1 MPGVIEVEGLTKRCG
16 SHVAVDGISFT
27 VAEGE
32 IFGLLG
38 PNGAGKTTS
47 VECIE
52 GLRHADGGHISV
64 LGLDPRTQT
73 AELRHRMGAQLQ
85 ESSLPDRIKVWEALD
100 LFCTVEDSDT
110 DCGMLL
116 EQWGLSDKRGASFGS
131 LSGGQRQRLL
141 VALALVNDPD
151 VVFLDEM
158 TTGLDPAS
166 RHVAWDLIRAVAER
180 GTTIVLVTH
189 FMDEAE
195 RLCARVGIMNE
206 GRIAALDTPDGL
218 IREHAPDVRVTFRSD
233 TSELAWIERLPCVTR
248 IQREGPRVVVE
259 GVDPVLALVAAG
271 LVERGETP
279 GRAPR
284 ETAVARRRVPE
295 ADREG
300 GGGLMRAFR
309 KMTWTELK
317 LFVREPITLV
327 FTLAFPVLTV
337 VVLGKAFGNSP
348 QEDTEDVFR
357 GMGAM
362 DYYLPA
368 YVALAIPALG
378 LISILVHLSGYRD
391 KGILRRFRAS
401 GISAR
406 ALLGAQVGVMVVIS
420 AVGPYCS

>member
-1 MPGVIEVEGLTKRCG
+1 M
-16 SHVAVDGISFT
+16 
-27 VAEGE
+27 AEGE

-52 GLRHADGGHISV
+52 GLRHADGGYISV

-85 ESSLPDRIKVWEALD
+85 ESPLPDRIKAWEALD

-166 RHVAWDLIRAVAER
+166 RHVTWDLIRAVAER
-180 GTTIVLVTH
+180 GTTVVLVTH

-218 IREHAPDVRVTFRSD
+218 IREHPPDVRVTFRSD

-259 GVDPVLALVAAG
+259 GVDSVLALVAAG

-279 GRAPR
+279 VGLRAKQR
-284 ETAVARRRVPE
+284 S
-295 ADREG
+295 
-300 GGGLMRAFR
+300 L
-309 KMTWTELK
+309 
-317 LFVREPITLV
+317 
-327 FTLAFPVLTV
+327 
-337 VVLGKAFGNSP
+337 
-348 QEDTEDVFR
+348 EDVF
-357 GMGAM
+357 
-362 DYYLPA
+362 
-368 YVALAIPALG
+368 
-378 LISILVHLSGYRD
+378 
-391 KGILRRFRAS
+391 LRLTGREA
-401 GISAR
+401 GD
-406 ALLGAQVGVMVVIS
+406 
-420 AVGPYCS
+420 